1 MGWLFGGGSEDTK
14 DSSSSSSSYSSGYSS
29 GSDYSSSSFDT
40 GSSSSSSYADSFGSS
55 SLGGGL
61 DSSSD
66 LGGVETGDSEL
77 KSFLMLEQ
85 QKAQMQTMIH
95 KMNDICWETC
105 MGTPGSKLDS
115 RTETCISNCVDRFI
129 DSTLFI
135 TNRFAQLLSKQGGM
149 M

>member
-1 MGWLFGGGSEDTK
+1 MSGMESGGDMEG
-14 DSSSSSSSYSSGYSS
+14 
-29 GSDYSSSSFDT
+29 
-40 GSSSSSSYADSFGSS
+40 
-55 SLGGGL
+55 LGGG
-61 DSSSD
+61 D
-66 LGGVETGDSEL
+66 TEL
-77 KSFLMLEQ
+77 KSFLLMEQ

-115 RTETCISNCVDRFI
+115 RTETCISNCVERFI

>member
-1 MGWLFGGGSEDTK
+1 MGWLFG
-14 DSSSSSSSYSSGYSS
+14 DSSSDSSSGTSSSSYSSGYSS
-29 GSDYSSSSFDT
+29 TPDYSSSSFD
-40 GSSSSSSYADSFGSS
+40 SSSSFTDTSSFSS
-55 SLGGGL
+55 PSASGL
-61 DSSSD
+61 ESTSD
-66 LGGVETGDSEL
+66 LEGIGGSDSEL
-77 KSFLMLEQ
+77 KQFLMLEQ

>member
-1 MGWLFGGGSEDTK
+1 MGWLFG
-14 DSSSSSSSYSSGYSS
+14 DSSDDTQQPGSSSSSYSSGFSS

-40 GSSSSSSYADSFGSS
+40 GSSSYSDSFGSS
-55 SLGGGL
+55 SLSGGL

-66 LGGVETGDSEL
+66 LGGAGTGDSEL

-105 MGTPGSKLDS
+105 MGNPGSKLDS